1 MTSESYGRH
10 KKKSGT
16 DVFLFFLLF
25 FLFLPLKQHM
35 QIHYSA
41 YCLCFLSVCLVIL
54 LFALFLS
61 EAAIQATECHDPI
74 ETAAA
79 LISLSLDLCTLPP
92 LCILLSY

>member
-1 MTSESYGRH
+1 MFS
-10 KKKSGT
+10 
-16 DVFLFFLLF
+16 FFF
-25 FLFLPLKQHM
+25 FFPLKQHM

-41 YCLCFLSVCLVIL
+41 YYLCFLSVCLVIL

-61 EAAIQATECHDPI
+61 EAAIQATECHEPI
-74 ETAAA
+74 ETVEA